1 MMYSS
6 RLLLVLLPL
15 LAFNVLARDTGLSD
29 QVEIPLTPNSIVIN
43 IVSATDT
50 DAISPVIEAFERAHP
65 LIQVNYSEYESTDLY
80 HAINSGTLTDADV
93 VMSSAMDLQTKLA
106 NDGFAVQLNLPEA
119 EDLPAWSNWRNE
131 VFGFTFEPVAFA
143 INKAAFQDKEP
154 PADHEE
160 FANALR
166 TEPEDYHQ
174 KVGTYDIRLSG
185 TGYLFASQD
194 SVVSGISGRVLEGMA
209 RSEARLYC
217 CTSVM
222 LDDLSRGEIVIAYNV
237 LGSYALARAR
247 VDSRIDV
254 IWPNDYTLVMSRVAF
269 VPKASKHQNEARAF
283 IQFLLSREGQQIIAE
298 RSSLIALRSD
308 VSGEST
314 VEAISENNQLRFS
327 PIKVAPSILVFQD
340 KMKREK
346 LIREWTDLFSK
357 SDDTGMQ

>member
-1 MMYSS
+1 MKRSLIFKLTIS
-6 RLLLVLLPL
+6 LITHSVFASEVIPKDQTEF
-15 LAFNVLARDTGLSD
+15 AFP
-29 QVEIPLTPNSIVIN
+29 QNSVVIN

-50 DAISPVIEAFERAHP
+50 EAISPVITAFEKKHP
-65 LIQVNYSEYESTDLY
+65 QIQVNYKEFESTELY
-80 HAINSGTLTDADV
+80 NAINSGRLTDADV

-106 NDGFAVQLNLPEA
+106 NDGFAAQLNLPEV

-143 INKAAFQDKEP
+143 INKEAFSNKSIP
-154 PADHEE
+154 SNHEE

-166 TEPEDYHQ
+166 TNPTDYFR

-209 RSEARLYC
+209 RSEAKLYC

-222 LDDLSRGEIVIAYNV
+222 LDALSRGEIVIAYNV
-237 LGSYALARAR
+237 LGSYALAKAR
-247 VDSRIDV
+247 SDDRIDV
-254 IWPNDYTLVMSRVAF
+254 ILPDDYTLVMSRVAF
-269 VPKASKHQNEARAF
+269 VTNRSKKQNESRAF
-283 IQFLLSREGQQIIAE
+283 IQFLLSQEGQQIIAE
-298 RSSLIALRSD
+298 RSNLIALRSD
-308 VSGEST
+308 VKGKSS
-314 VEAISENNQLRFS
+314 VSAITENNQLRFS
-327 PIKVAPSILVFQD
+327 PIKVSPSILVFQD

-357 SDDTGMQ
+357 SDDKGPQ

>member
-1 MMYSS
+1 MYLP
-6 RLLLVLLPL
+6 RLSALLLPL
-15 LAFNVLARDTGLSD
+15 LAISALARDSSPSD
-29 QVEIPLTPNSIVIN
+29 QIEIPLTANSAVIN

-50 DAISPVIEAFERAHP
+50 DAISPVIEAFEKLYP
-65 LIQVNYSEYESTDLY
+65 SIKVNYTEYESTDLY
-80 HAINSGTLTDADV
+80 SAVNSGTLVEADV
-93 VMSSAMDLQTKLA
+93 VMSSAMDLQTKLV
-106 NDGFAVQLNLPEA
+106 NDGLAVQLNIPES
-119 EDLPAWSNWRNE
+119 EDLPAWSNWRGE

-143 INKAAFQDKEP
+143 INKAAFQGKEP
-154 PADHEE
+154 PSDHEE

-166 TEPEDYHQ
+166 TDPEEYFR
-174 KVGTYDIRLSG
+174 KIGTYDIRLSG

-194 SVVSGISGRVLEGMA
+194 RVVSGISGRVLEGMA
-209 RSEARLYC
+209 RSEAKLYC

-222 LDDLSRGEIVIAYNV
+222 LDELSRGEIIIAYNV

-269 VPKASKHQNEARAF
+269 VPKTSKRQNEARAF
-283 IQFLLSREGQQIIAE
+283 IQFLLSREGQRIIAE

-314 VEAISENNQLRFS
+314 VGAISENQQLRFS

-340 KMKREK
+340 KMKRDK

-357 SDDTGMQ
+357 SDEFGSE

>member
-1 MMYSS
+1 MYIY
-6 RLLLVLLPL
+6 RLFALLLSCLTMD
-15 LAFNVLARDTGLSD
+15 VLANQTAIED
-29 QVEIPLTPNSIVIN
+29 QADIAFTPKSILIN
-43 IVSATDT
+43 IASATDT
-50 DAISPVIEAFERAHP
+50 EAISPVIDAFEKLHP
-65 LIQVNYSEYESTDLY
+65 QIQVNYTEYESTNLY
-80 HAINSGTLTDADV
+80 HAINSGNLSDADV
-93 VMSSAMDLQTKLA
+93 VLSSAMDLQTKLA
-106 NDGFAVQLNLPEA
+106 NDGFAVQLNIPEA
-119 EDLPAWSNWRNE
+119 EGLPIWSNWRNE

-154 PADHEE
+154 PLDHEG

-166 TEPEDYHQ
+166 TDPDGYYR

-209 RSEARLYC
+209 RSEAKLYC
-217 CTSVM
+217 CTSAM

-247 VDSRIDV
+247 TDDRIGV

-269 VPKASKHQNEARAF
+269 VPKTSKYQNEARTF
-283 IQFLLSREGQQIIAE
+283 IQFILSREGQQIIAE
-298 RSSLIALRSD
+298 RSSLIALRGD
-308 VSGEST
+308 VIGEST
-314 VEAISENNQLRFS
+314 VGAISENHQLRFS

-357 SDDTGMQ
+357 SDDHLID